1 MKRHI
6 RLFSSVTLF
15 VVLSASTIPS
25 TANAQEP
32 KRQRL
37 INKSYNVTAEDKL
50 TIDNQFGNVVVS
62 PWDKSQITVDIEI
75 SARASS
81 DSKAQD
87 IMDKIDVSDSREG
100 HDIRFKTK
108 VDEIH
113 NGNGLK
119 GNRGR
124 EDNRRG
130 FYIDYVV
137 HMPAGNGLKIE
148 NSFGKTEVPA
158 LSGPVSLTSKFG
170 SLNTGKLD
178 NVDDIDVEFG
188 KAEIG
193 AVNNGKIAL
202 KFDKE
207 VHIGRVEG
215 SAKINCEFSQNV
227 VIHLTNHIEDL
238 SLFESYSTVRLFV
251 DKDLSAN
258 FQVHTSFGK
267 FHNESDFNID
277 EKNDEPDEAG
287 PHFDRDYAGKAGDG
301 KARIRIKS
309 SFGSVRLSHEGAG
322 GDRDDG

>member
-6 RLFSSVTLF
+6 RLFSSVTVFL
-15 VVLSASTIPS
+15 VLSASTIPLA
-25 TANAQEP
+25 ANAQEP

-37 INKSYNVTAEDKL
+37 INKSYDVTAEDRL
-50 TIDNQFGNVVVS
+50 TIDNQFGNVMVS
-62 PWDKSQITVDIEI
+62 TWDKKQITVDIEI

-87 IMDKIDVSDSREG
+87 IMDKIDVKDSRDG
-100 HDIRFKTK
+100 HDIRFKTN

-113 NGNGLK
+113 NGNGGK
-119 GNRGR
+119 GNKGR
-124 EDNRRG
+124 EDNSRG

-137 HMPAGNGLKIE
+137 HMPAGNSLKIE

-158 LSGPVSLTSKFG
+158 LSGNVSLTSKFG
-170 SLNTGKLD
+170 SLSTGKLD
-178 NVDDIDVEFG
+178 HVDDIDVEFG
-188 KAEIG
+188 KADIG
-193 AVNNGKIAL
+193 AINDGRITL

-207 VHIGRVEG
+207 AHIEKVGG

-227 VIHLTNHIEDL
+227 MIHLTNRIEEL
-238 SLFESYSTVRLFV
+238 SLFESYSTVRLVV

-258 FQVHTSFGK
+258 FEVHTSFGK
-267 FHNESDFNID
+267 FRNESDFNIGEKD
-277 EKNDEPDEAG
+277 EGDEMG
-287 PHFDRDYAGKAGDG
+287 PHFDRDYAGKSGDG